1 MFHWPTRK
9 QWFAF
14 HGWLGLTFGLPLF
27 VIVFSGACA
36 VFSPEIDRLLHPE
49 MRVTPPGDRQAAP
62 LSWEVLAARVTEA
75 CPGGEITLL
84 TQSDTPNNAW
94 VASVSYAPRDH
105 RLVYFDPYTGTV
117 QGQRTTFNARSFFR
131 IFHKQFYILEG
142 PAWPHG
148 RVIVCFFA
156 LVLLL
161 SGMTGLLFYKGWWKH
176 LFQLRISHGRR
187 VLASDLHRLTG
198 VWTLLLA
205 LLFAITGLW
214 YLTERLMEDF
224 GMRQHDPIPQI
235 SPDTLA
241 ARPET
246 LRSLP
251 LDTLMAKA
259 REAYPGFEPTS
270 ILLPRS
276 TAHAITFY
284 GNGTAALADHDR
296 VQLDPYDGRVLHM
309 AKAHESGIGG
319 RLESLVSPLH
329 FGRFGGWITKLLWSG
344 AGLLIA
350 VGILAGAM
358 IWWLRARQAATGF
371 FKRAPLG
378 AIFSLGLNLAILILA
393 GFSTVAFIRG
403 QVAGTQTLAPVL
415 ALGLAEI
422 GPWKLEVA
430 QTGADTRIRFVQEG
444 HPNYRRFHA
453 WRGGDA
459 RPANLQPLRGTLN
472 TLRGEVAGAD
482 SDPLQIAIESWSG
495 KVFRSTLHPANAAA
509 VPLPNP
515 PGAPQ
520 VPVALV
526 ILVSVFFVVIL
537 FPSLWW
543 LARIR

>member
-9 QWFAF
+9 QLFAF

-36 VFSPEIDRLLHPE
+36 VLSPEIDRLIHPD
-49 MRVTPPGDRQAAP
+49 MRVTRPTEPEAAP
-62 LSWEVLAARVTEA
+62 LSWDVLATRVTEA

-84 TQSDTPNNAW
+84 SKSDAPNTAW
-94 VASVSYAPRDH
+94 VASVAYAPRDH
-105 RLVYFDPYTGTV
+105 RRVHFDPYTGTV
-117 QGQRTTFNARSFFR
+117 QGQRTTFNAQSFFR

-156 LVLLL
+156 IVLLCAAL
-161 SGMTGLLFYKGWWKH
+161 TGLLFYKGWWKH
-176 LFQLRISHGRR
+176 LFQLRLTRGRR
-187 VLASDLHRLTG
+187 VFTSDLHRLAG

-224 GMRQHDPIPQI
+224 GMRQHDPVPEI
-235 SPDTLA
+235 SPDILA

-246 LRSLP
+246 LRPLP
-251 LDTLMAKA
+251 LDTLVAKA
-259 REAYPGFEPTS
+259 RGAYPGFEPTS
-270 ILLPRS
+270 ILLPS
-276 TAHAITFY
+276 SAAQAITFY

-309 AKAHESGIGG
+309 TKAHESGIGG

-350 VGILAGAM
+350 AGILAGAM
-358 IWWLRARQAATGF
+358 IWWLRARQATTGF
-371 FKRAPLG
+371 FKRPPIG
-378 AIFSLGLNLAILILA
+378 SIFSLGLNLAILILA
-393 GFSTVAFIRG
+393 AFSTVAFIRG
-403 QVAGTQTLAPVL
+403 QVAGTQTLAPVR

-430 QTGADTRIRFVQEG
+430 QTGADTRIRFTQDG
-444 HPNYRRFHA
+444 RPNYRHFHA
-453 WRGGDA
+453 WRGGDEQ
-459 RPANLQPLRGTLN
+459 PANLKPLRGTLN

-495 KVFRSTLHPANAAA
+495 KVFRDTLQAASA
-509 VPLPNP
+509 ATLTLPNP
-515 PGAPQ
+515 PGPPQ

-526 ILVSVFFVVIL
+526 ILVAVFFAVIL
-537 FPSLWW
+537 FPALWW